1 LKKEKMFMLAKV
13 KWFNVA
19 LRGLMETG
27 LVIALGYWGFQTGR
41 TIGVKILLGIGVPF
55 LVFGFWGLIDFHQAG
70 SLSEPLRLSQELVI
84 TGLAAL
90 ALIFVGQPALGF
102 TLGLVSLVHHALVYL
117 QGDTLLK
124 H

>member
-1 LKKEKMFMLAKV
+1 MLAKV

-19 LRGLMETG
+19 LRGVMETG
-27 LVIALGYWGFQTGR
+27 LVVALGYWGFQTGR
-41 TIGVKILLGIGVPF
+41 TIGVKILLGIGVPI

-70 SLSEPLRLSQELVI
+70 PVSEPLRLSQELII

-90 ALIFVGQPALGF
+90 ALFFVGQPALG
-102 TLGLVSLVHHALVYL
+102 LALALVSLVHHALVYL